1 MLFILLNEYGHTIRI
16 QLRSSPL
23 VWQSIDVSDVFSSVD
38 KWLTVP
44 EVGELL
50 GLTPGKVHRLVEE
63 HALFFVPR
71 EGVKSVPAHLI
82 VDGEPL
88 SSLPGTIS
96 VLIDAGFTL
105 GQSIEWLYTPEDSL
119 GHAPIDSLLAGRKT
133 EVRRIAQSLAF

>member
-1 MLFILLNEYGHTIRI
+1 MLFILLKEYGHTVRI
-16 QLRSSPL
+16 LLPSSQL

-44 EVGELL
+44 EVGEML
-50 GLTPGKVHRLVEE
+50 GLTPGKVHRLVED
-63 HALFFVPR
+63 HALIFVVR
-71 EGVKSVPAHLI
+71 DGVKSIPAHLI

-88 SSLPGTIS
+88 TSLPGTIS

-119 GHAPIDSLLAGRKT
+119 GHAPIESLLAGRKS